1 MRYENKFVF
10 DGSLYHDIYNQIL
23 LSPAFFKEIYYE
35 RRINNI
41 YLDSFDYANYYAN
54 INGEQN
60 RIKQRIRW
68 YGDTLDAK
76 TPILEYKI
84 KHGELGTKEYYEM
97 PDFKLDANFIYSDY
111 LSLLVDHIR
120 QFNEEYF
127 EMYND
132 ISQQTPTLYNKYDRR
147 YFLSGDGKYRLTI
160 DRNMSYS
167 KIGKT
172 FISPYSFSSRDIVV
186 ELKYDESDIAGAS
199 DLLQYFGFRLSRN
212 SKYVNG
218 VSGLY
223 FNMVGNI
230 Y

>member
-10 DGSLYHDIYNQIL
+10 DGSLYHGIYNQIL

-35 RRINNI
+35 RRVNNI

-68 YGDTLDAK
+68 YGDTFEAK
-76 TPILEYKI
+76 TPIL
-84 KHGELGTKEYYEM
+84 EYYEM
-97 PDFKLDANFIYSDY
+97 PDFKLDESFIYSNY
-111 LSLLVDHIR
+111 LALLPHHIKE
-120 QFNEEYF
+120 FNEKYF

-132 ISQQTPTLYNKYDRR
+132 ISQQTPTLYNTYDRR

-160 DRNMSYS
+160 DRNMSFS
-167 KIGKT
+167 KIGAT
-172 FISPYSFSSRDIVV
+172 FNNPYSFNSRDIVV
-186 ELKYDESDIAGAS
+186 ELKYDEDDVLGACELIQHF
-199 DLLQYFGFRLSRN
+199 DFRLSRN

-218 VSGLY
+218 ISGLY
-223 FNMVGNI
+223 FNSI
-230 Y
+230 EFD